1 MTRGEKLSE
10 GAWRSVRSF
19 IVRSSEKWE
28 AVYQRNHFR
37 TCIPCIEYTL
47 ESFAV
52 SLHSS
57 RYVYMYVCAR
67 VYVCMCVQT
76 PAGKTRG
83 LGFILLLPVLLG
95 QIYRWSDTYP
105 LRQRDKWTCSTC
117 FYFSALLEFFSRY
130 YFLFYSD
137 QSEAIPNYPSLNI
150 QRMGRKGGTKREE
163 VYYVISFSTGK
174 YGEYAYFQRRGIR
187 IAVYTYSCK
196 RSVFFN

>member
-37 TCIPCIEYTL
+37 MCIPCIEYTL

-57 RYVYMYVCAR
+57 RYVCTCARVCMYCMYVCR
-67 VYVCMCVQT
+67 RLQ
-76 PAGKTRG
+76 GKREG
-83 LGFILLLPVLLG
+83 
-95 QIYRWSDTYP
+95 W
-105 LRQRDKWTCSTC
+105 
-117 FYFSALLEFFSRY
+117 ALY
-130 YFLFYSD
+130 CCFLFYWDKFIVGPIRTLSANAINELVQPVFIFLRFSNFSLD
-137 QSEAIPNYPSLNI
+137 IIFCFIATSKAIPNYPSLNI

>member
-57 RYVYMYVCAR
+57 RYVCTCARVCMYCMYVCR
-67 VYVCMCVQT
+67 RLQ
-76 PAGKTRG
+76 GKREG
-83 LGFILLLPVLLG
+83 
-95 QIYRWSDTYP
+95 W
-105 LRQRDKWTCSTC
+105 
-117 FYFSALLEFFSRY
+117 ALY
-130 YFLFYSD
+130 CCFLFYWDKFIVGPIRTLSAN
-137 QSEAIPNYPSLNI
+137 AINELVQLFLFFCAS
-150 QRMGRKGGTKREE
+150 
-163 VYYVISFSTGK
+163 
-174 YGEYAYFQRRGIR
+174 R
-187 IAVYTYSCK
+187 IFLSIL
-196 RSVFFN
+196 FFVL